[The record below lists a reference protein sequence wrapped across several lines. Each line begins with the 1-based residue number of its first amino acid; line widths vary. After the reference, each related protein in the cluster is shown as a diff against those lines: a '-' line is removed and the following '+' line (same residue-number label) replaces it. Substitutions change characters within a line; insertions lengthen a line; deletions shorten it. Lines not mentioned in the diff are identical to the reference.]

1 MPVSSAKLTGRQRRL
16 RRGLRSAAWF
26 AVAAAVIISL
36 VVADRAGLFGTRPL
50 DDRAKYD
57 GVACRV
63 VRVVDGDTLD
73 VNIPDGRNAHTR
85 IRLWGVDT
93 PETHRPHTPVQHFGP
108 EASDF
113 TERLAMGREVTLR
126 LEPVRKTRDNAEYNR
141 LLAYVILPDGRMLN
155 RLLVAQGYGYADPRY
170 QHTFMD
176 DFLDLQDQAHAAR
189 RGLWANPNPDHLP
202 YYLPLRLTQPAA
214 TGAVTTP

>member
-1 MPVSSAKLTGRQRRL
+1 MPAPSAKLTGRQRRL
-16 RRGLRSAAWF
+16 RRGLRKTVWF
-26 AVAAAVIISL
+26 AVAAPVIISL
-36 VVADRAGLFGTRPL
+36 VVADRAGLFGARPL
-50 DDRAKYD
+50 DDRAKYE

-73 VNIPDGRNAHTR
+73 VDIPDGPNAHTR

-93 PETHRPHTPVQHFGP
+93 PEAHRPYTPVQHFAP

-113 TERLAMGREVTLR
+113 TERLTMGREVTLR
-126 LEPVRKTRDNAEYNR
+126 LEPARRTRDNPEYNR
-141 LLAYVILPDGRMLN
+141 LLAYVILPDERMLN

-176 DFLDLQDQAHAAR
+176 DFLDLQDQAHAAG

-202 YYLPLRLTQPAA
+202 DYLPPKLTRPAA